1 MDRAAYIN
9 LDAIS
14 HNIST
19 FKKHTKTS
27 VMVVVKA
34 NAYGHAS
41 SADDIA
47 EIVAAAEIGGADYAG
62 VAHVDEAITLRKA
75 GVKLPILAWL
85 HTPTSNFAQATDLDI
100 EIGISSYLDL
110 TKCTKLSKTPVVH
123 IKLDTGLGRNGIT
136 KAEQLGIFTKSLK
149 LQEQGVIK
157 VKGIFSHFAVAD
169 EPTRTE
175 TTEQLNEFKA
185 AIKLAKSIGLEFEV
199 KHIANT
205 AAAITRPDT
214 YFDMVRVGIGA
225 YGLKPLATDLPLQ
238 PTMTFKTYISKVKK
252 VEADQGVSY
261 GLNYKTKTET
271 TLGLVPVGYADG
283 IPRTSKLG
291 PVKYRGRTYQ
301 VIGNVAMDQVVI
313 DFEDSDSTDYEV
325 NASDQS
331 LNEVIVFGDTEPTAD
346 DWGKAAGTINYEIVT
361 RIGARVPRVL
371 MKGGHAI

>member
-27 VMVVVKA
+27 VMAVVKA
-34 NAYGHAS
+34 NAYGHAG
-41 SADDIA
+41 SAYDIA
-47 EIVAAAEIGGADYAG
+47 EIVAAAEIGGADYVG
-62 VAHVDEAITLRKA
+62 VAHIDEAIALRKT

-85 HTPTSNFAQATDLDI
+85 HTPTSDFSQAAELDI

-110 TKCTKLSKTPVVH
+110 AKCAKLRQAPVVH

-136 KAEQLGIFTKSLK
+136 KAEQLGIFTKALK

-169 EPTRTE
+169 EPERPE
-175 TTEQLNEFKA
+175 TTEQLNEFKEA
-185 AIKLAKSIGLEFEV
+185 LKLAKSIGLDFAV

-214 YFDMVRVGIGA
+214 YFDMVRVGIGT
-225 YGLKPLATDLPLQ
+225 YGLKPLVTDLPLQ
-238 PTMTFKTYISKVKK
+238 PAMTFKTYISKVKK
-252 VEADQGVSY
+252 VKAGQGVSY
-261 GLNYKTKTET
+261 GLNYQTKSPS

-291 PVKYRGRTYQ
+291 PVKYRGKTYQ

-313 DFEDSDSTDYEV
+313 DFEDADSANYEV
-325 NASDQS
+325 ISNDQS
-331 LNEVIVFGDTEPTAD
+331 LNEVIIFGDMEPTAD
-346 DWGKAAGTINYEIVT
+346 DWAQAAGTINYEIVT
-361 RIGARVPRVL
+361 RIGARVPRIL
-371 MKGGHAI
+371 MKDGHAI